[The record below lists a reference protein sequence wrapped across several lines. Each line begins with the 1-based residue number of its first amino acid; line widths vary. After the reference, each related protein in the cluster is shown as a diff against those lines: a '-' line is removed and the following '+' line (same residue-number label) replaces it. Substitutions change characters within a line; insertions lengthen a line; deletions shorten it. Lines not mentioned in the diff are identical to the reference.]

1 MDEIDFK
8 NINSIIQDLRRSRDN
23 VKNILEEQSTT
34 IFHSRDYYE
43 GQLDVYETVLDILE
57 IYQKKGE

>member
-1 MDEIDFK
+1 MNEIDFK
-8 NINSIIQDLRRSRDN
+8 DINSIIQDLKRSRDN
-23 VKNILEEQSTT
+23 VKDILEEQSLT

-57 IYQKKGE
+57 IYQKEGE